1 MEKEVKNYIFAVMPI
16 LVTAFFVIT
25 LTLICEVRWLIALV
39 QLPAWVALV
48 WWLYMAKENY
58 ELLVE

>member
-25 LTLICEVRWLIALV
+25 LTLICEIRWLIALV
-39 QLPAWVALV
+39 QLPAWIALV